1 MAEIAAEP
9 IVEEE
14 TILAQTAV
22 EAEAEGMTHVPKE
35 AKAALAKV
43 KAIEKAAA
51 AKKGIVSSSS
61 SDSSSESSSSS
72 ATSSSST
79 SGSSS
84 SFNSSSSSNSSDSAS
99 SSTESD
105 DEPVTAAP
113 APVKAVVPQMPTTKT
128 EKM

>member
-43 KAIEKAAA
+43 KAIEKAEA

-79 SGSSS
+79 SGS
-84 SFNSSSSSNSSDSAS
+84 SSSSSNSSDSAS

>member
-22 EAEAEGMTHVPKE
+22 EADAEGMTHVPKE

-43 KAIEKAAA
+43 KAIEKAEA

-79 SGSSS
+79 SG
-84 SFNSSSSSNSSDSAS
+84 SSSSSNSSDSAS

>member
-43 KAIEKAAA
+43 KAIEKAEA

-79 SGSSS
+79 SGSS
-84 SFNSSSSSNSSDSAS
+84 SSSSSNSSDSAS

>member
-84 SFNSSSSSNSSDSAS
+84 SSSNSSDSAS

>member
-43 KAIEKAAA
+43 KAIEKAEA

-79 SGSSS
+79 SG
-84 SFNSSSSSNSSDSAS
+84 SSSSSNSSDSAS

>member
-43 KAIEKAAA
+43 KAIEKAEA

-84 SFNSSSSSNSSDSAS
+84 SSNSSDSAS

-105 DEPVTAAP
+105 DEPVTVAP

>member
-22 EAEAEGMTHVPKE
+22 EADAEGMTHVPKE

-43 KAIEKAAA
+43 KAIEKAEA

-84 SFNSSSSSNSSDSAS
+84 SSDSSSSAS